1 MLSLADKV
9 ARATRYV
16 LAGPEQPAL
25 WTVTVRGRVTGLL
38 VREAGEGRLSWFA
51 GADRRLVN
59 YAGPLDG
66 DVDALAEAL
75 GARLGI
81 PVELQSLPG

>member
-1 MLSLADKV
+1 MLSLAKV

-16 LAGPEQPAL
+16 LAGPGQPAL
-25 WTVTVRGRVTGLL
+25 WTVLVRGRAVGLL
-38 VREAGEGRLSWFA
+38 VREAGEMRLSWFA

-75 GARLGI
+75 TARLGA
-81 PVELQSLPG
+81 PVELASLPG